1 EAQNIALEPK
11 DQVRI
16 YSMLKPVEKVSLS
29 GEVMRPGDYEI
40 TEGDRLSDLVRRIG
54 GFTKEAYA
62 YGVVFKRVD
71 VKNRQDQNLQS
82 DLVRMQSQVLQ
93 IAAAGSVSAM
103 SPEDAAASK
112 SELALNQSLLEN
124 LKSMK
129 QQNEGRVA

>member
-1 EAQNIALEPK
+1 
-11 DQVRI
+11 
-16 YSMLKPVEKVSLS
+16 MLKPVEKVSLS